1 MVKRRKVSNLLGLA
15 VLSTLMTRPMYPYE
29 VASSLRARGKDDDM
43 AIKWGSLY
51 RVVQNLEKYGFV
63 EAVHSERQGARP
75 ERTVYRITEAG
86 RAELVDWVRELVG
99 ETQREESRFKA
110 GLSVLSV
117 LSPDEAVE
125 LLRTRAGALEER
137 IAVAEAELAEQAG
150 QIPRLFLIETE
161 YELAVRTAELRWARG
176 LADEIAEGS
185 FPGLEIWR
193 EFHRTGDVPPDLA
206 ELAER
211 GPAPKRRSPE

>member
-125 LLRTRAGALEER
+125 LLRTRARRAGGADR
-137 IAVAEAELAEQAG
+137 RGRGGAG
-150 QIPRLFLIETE
+150 RAGRADSPALPHRDRVR
-161 YELAVRTAELRWARG
+161 AGRAHGRTAVGARSGGRDRRG
-176 LADEIAEGS
+176 LV
-185 FPGLEIWR
+185 PGP
-193 EFHRTGDVPPDLA
+193 GDLAGVPPH
-206 ELAER
+206 R
-211 GPAPKRRSPE
+211 